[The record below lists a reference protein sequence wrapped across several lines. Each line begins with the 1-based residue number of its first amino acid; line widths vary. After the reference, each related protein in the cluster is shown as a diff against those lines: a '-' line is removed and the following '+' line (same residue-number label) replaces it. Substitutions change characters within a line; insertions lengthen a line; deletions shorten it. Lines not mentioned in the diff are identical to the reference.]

1 MKKIIPITP
10 EGSINAAYGS
20 IIAKPINRFAPLTG
34 DATISGLSSPPPL
47 SLYIHIPWCVKKCP
61 YCDFNSHES
70 RHKNKNEEIPEK
82 RYVAALIADLEQS
95 VPRVYGRKIR
105 SVFFGGGTP
114 SLFSADSIN
123 EILSAVNML
132 TPLEYGAEV
141 TLEANPG
148 TLGANIQ
155 DTAHFTGYK
164 AAGVNRVSLGI
175 QSFNADYLRALG
187 RIHDDKQAIFAAE
200 LALKT
205 FERVNLDVMY
215 ALPNQTLEHAL
226 ADAKQAVDLNPDHL
240 SFYHLTLEPNT
251 PFYRT
256 PPSLLND
263 DLSADMQEKIEAFLA
278 ENGYEHYET
287 SAFCKPKNNGRHNL
301 NYWQFGDY
309 LGIGAGAHSKLS
321 YHDKITRETR
331 HKHPKAFMEAAENG
345 NAADNIWPI
354 ERADLG
360 FEFMMN
366 ALRLTGGFDMS
377 LFGQRTGLPWE
388 SLSTRLAEA
397 LHKQLIVQEGHLIKP
412 TLLGQRYLNDLL
424 ALFLD

>member
-1 MKKIIPITP
+1 MKKIIPI
-10 EGSINAAYGS
+10 NAETNFNHV
-20 IIAKPINRFAPLTG
+20 KPINSTSPILG
-34 DATISGLSSPPPL
+34 DATLSGLTNPPPL

-70 RHKNKNEEIPEK
+70 RTEIPEK

-95 VPRVYGRKIR
+95 VPRVYGRKIK

-114 SLFSADSIN
+114 SLFSAESIDA
-123 EILSAVNML
+123 ILSAVRML
-132 TPLEYGAEV
+132 TPLEYGAEI

-148 TLGANIQ
+148 TVE
-155 DTAHFTGYK
+155 TARFTAYK
-164 AAGVNRVSLGI
+164 QAGINRLSLGI
-175 QSFNADYLRALG
+175 QSFNADYLKALG
-187 RIHDDKQAIFAAE
+187 RIHDDKQAMQAAE
-200 LALKT
+200 LALNT

-215 ALPNQTLEHAL
+215 ALPNQTLAHAL
-226 ADAKQAVDLNPDHL
+226 QDARQAVELNPDHL

-256 PPSLLND
+256 PPSLPDD
-263 DLSADMQEKIEAFLA
+263 DLSADMQEQIEALLA
-278 ENGYEHYET
+278 EHGYEHYET
-287 SAFCKPKNNGRHNL
+287 SAFCKPKSQSRHNL

-331 HKHPKAFMEAAENG
+331 HKHPKAFMENAEKG
-345 NAADNIWPI
+345 NAVDNTWVI

-366 ALRLTGGFDMS
+366 ALRLTDGVEAS
-377 LFGQRTGLPWE
+377 LFQQRTGL
-388 SLSTRLAEA
+388 SLQTMHAGLAA
-397 LHKQLIVQEGHLIKP
+397 ATKKGFITQGLKRIKP
-412 TLLGQRYLNDLL
+412 TALGQRYLNNLL
-424 ALFLD
+424 GLFLN

>member
-1 MKKIIPITP
+1 MLKKIIPI
-10 EGSINAAYGS
+10 NAEAS
-20 IIAKPINRFAPLTG
+20 FNAPSKPININSPILG
-34 DATISGLSSPPPL
+34 EATLSGLKTPPPL

-70 RHKNKNEEIPEK
+70 RTEIPEK

-95 VPRVYGRKIR
+95 APRVYGRKIK

-123 EILSAVNML
+123 EILSAVRML
-132 TPLEYGAEV
+132 TPLDYGAEI

-148 TLGANIQ
+148 TV
-155 DTAHFTGYK
+155 DTAHFLGYK
-164 AAGVNRVSLGI
+164 QAGVNRVSLGI
-175 QSFNADYLRALG
+175 QSFNADYLKALG
-187 RIHDDKQAIFAAE
+187 RIHDDKQAIHAAE
-200 LALKT
+200 LALAT

-215 ALPNQTLEHAL
+215 GLPNQSLEHAL
-226 ADAKQAVDLNPDHL
+226 QDTRQAVSLNPDHL

-251 PFYRT
+251 PFHRT
-256 PPSLLND
+256 PPSLPSD
-263 DLSADMQEKIEAFLA
+263 DVSADMQEEIEVLLA

-287 SAFCKPKNNGRHNL
+287 SAFCKPNNQARHNL

-321 YHDKITRETR
+321 FHDKITRETR
-331 HKHPKAFMEAAENG
+331 HKHPKAFMEGAEAG
-345 NAADNIWPI
+345 NAVDNTWVIKQ
-354 ERADLG
+354 ADLG

-366 ALRLTGGFDMS
+366 ALRLTGGFETK
-377 LFGQRTGLPWE
+377 LFSERTGMPVQ
-388 SLSTRLAEA
+388 SISMGLAEA
-397 LHKQLIVQEGHLIKP
+397 SKKGLITQNTQYIQP

-424 ALFLD
+424 ELFLN